1 MHLCMPN
8 PILVKSCCS
17 SLDYMLH
24 PWQTE
29 DQFDW
34 IFLFIF
40 HALTLTELKTV
51 EKTKI
56 NWKLEEQQEEDAE
69 SIKYVARL

>member
-1 MHLCMPN
+1 
-8 PILVKSCCS
+8 
-17 SLDYMLH
+17 MLH

-40 HALTLTELKTV
+40 HALILTELKTA